1 MNEYTGIV
9 KIYRLTDVFYRVKAK
24 SITQARKKMVDSAKK
39 EDWDDLVWDDPYAYK
54 VESIE
59 LETEE

>member
-24 SITQARKKMVDSAKK
+24 SITQAKKKMVDSAKK
-39 EDWDDLVWDDPYAYK
+39 EDWDDLVWGDTYAYK